1 MRERLNDNPV
11 MTAALVAIVGVVIAF
26 VFLTRMSGSSA
37 ESTPA
42 ATATTTPATGAVAPA
57 ATPTTPT
64 PVETTPVV
72 APSGSV
78 SPTPA
83 GGTAKF
89 VAGPGLPKAI
99 VKAYNGDKIV
109 VLLVFKRNGI
119 DDTAVRHYVDK
130 LSAKN
135 QDAAIFQT
143 SAKHITKYSR
153 IVVGVDVSQV
163 PAIVV
168 LEPNRGHINKDVSP
182 QATVNYGFH
191 GFGSI
196 EQAIRNAQY
205 NGPENLPA
213 YPR

>member
-1 MRERLNDNPV
+1 MRQRLNDNPV
-11 MTAALVAIVGVVIAF
+11 MAVVLVAGLGIVIAF
-26 VFLTRMSGSSA
+26 LFLTRMSGSSA
-37 ESTPA
+37 ETAP
-42 ATATTTPATGAVAPA
+42 TATTTPVTGAVTPDATAVTPAPAETTPVAPA
-57 ATPTTPT
+57 AT
-64 PVETTPVV
+64 
-72 APSGSV
+72 A
-78 SPTPA
+78 SPTPTGA
-83 GGTAKF
+83 GVGKF
-89 VAGPGLPKAI
+89 VAGPGLPKHI

-119 DDTAVRHYVDK
+119 DDTAVRHYVDR
-130 LSAKN
+130 LAKED
-135 QDAAIFQT
+135 QSAAIFQT

-168 LEPNRGHINKDVSP
+168 LEPNRGHIDRGVSP

-196 EQAIRNAQY
+196 EQAIRDAQY
-205 NGPENLPA
+205 HGPEDLPA